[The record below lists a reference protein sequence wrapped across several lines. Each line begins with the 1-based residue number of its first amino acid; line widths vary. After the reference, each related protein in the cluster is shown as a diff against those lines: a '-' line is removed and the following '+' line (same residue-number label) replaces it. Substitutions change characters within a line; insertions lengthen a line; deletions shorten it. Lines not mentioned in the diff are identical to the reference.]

1 MDGLRGV
8 SRAACAVTAIA
19 VLALVALLSGCG
31 SSSSDS
37 GPDFT
42 GSGYPNGDT
51 SNTRQTSGPI
61 NSSSVTGLEQ
71 AWELPITAT
80 SAFGS
85 YASSPIISKGVM
97 YSQDLAS
104 NVQAIDVETG
114 EVLWSTPFE
123 QADHGPNGVVVANGL
138 VFGATPIEAFALDQK
153 TGNEVWSVE
162 LARNEKEGIDMA
174 PGYQDGLVYVSTV
187 PVNVEEFYGGN
198 GVGILW
204 ALDAKTGKKVW
215 KFNTVPNDLWSSK
228 NANINS
234 GGGLWY
240 TPAFDEKGSMYI
252 SVGNPGPIPGTEKY
266 PWGSSRPGPNLYTD
280 SLVKLDAKTGKMDWY
295 YQATPHDVNDWDLQD
310 PPILATAGGKEM
322 VIGAGK
328 SGIVV
333 AVDANSG
340 KLLWKRP
347 VGLHNGHDDIGLAAM
362 NGEDSKLKYP
372 ITILPGSLGGV
383 IAPMSTDGK
392 YVFVPVVNSSLTLSS
407 QTEKSEGGP
416 GNGELVALD
425 LATGKIRWKQK
436 LSSPAFGSTTSV
448 NDIVFTTTYDGNVSA
463 FRGSNGAIVWREK
476 LPAGTNSGVTVSGDT
491 LIAPAGVASVEG
503 QKAQIVAYRLNE

>member
-1 MDGLRGV
+1 MDRLRGV
-8 SRAACAVTAIA
+8 SKTACAVMGI
-19 VLALVALLSGCG
+19 VGLGVVMPLSGCG

-37 GPDFT
+37 GPNFT
-42 GSGYPNGDT
+42 GSGYPNVDT
-51 SNTRQTSGPI
+51 SNTRQVSGPI
-61 NSSSVTGLEQ
+61 DSSTVTGLEQ
-71 AWELPITAT
+71 AWTLPITAT

-123 QADHGPNGVVVANGL
+123 QADHGPNGVVVAKGL

-153 TGNEVWSVE
+153 TGKEVWSVE
-162 LARNEKEGIDMA
+162 LARNGKEGIDMA

-187 PVNVEEFYGGN
+187 PVNVEEFYGGD

-215 KFNTVPNDLWSSK
+215 KFNTVPDDLWSSK

-240 TPAFDEKGSMYI
+240 TPAFDDKGSMYI
-252 SVGNPGPIPGTEKY
+252 AVGNPGPIPGTEKY

-310 PPILATAGGKEM
+310 PPILVKAGGKEM
-322 VIGAGK
+322 VVGAGK

-333 AVDANSG
+333 AVDASNG

-347 VGLHNGHDDIGLAAM
+347 VGIHNGHDDIGKEAM
-362 NGEDSKLKYP
+362 EGKLPKLP
-372 ITILPGSLGGV
+372 VTILPGSLGGV

-392 YVFVPVVNSSLTLSS
+392 YVFVPVVNSSLTLNS
-407 QTEKSEGGP
+407 QTEKTEGGP

-425 LATGKIRWKQK
+425 LATGKIKWKQT
-436 LSSPAFGSTTSV
+436 LSTPAFGSTTVV
-448 NDIVFTTTYDGNVSA
+448 NDLVFTTTYDGNVSA
-463 FRGSNGAIVWREK
+463 FDASNGTVVWREK
-476 LPAGTNSGVTVSGDT
+476 LPAGTNSGVTVEGKM
-491 LIAPAGVASVEG
+491 LIAPAGVAAAEG
-503 QKAQIVAYRLNE
+503 QKAQIVAYQLGE